1 MRFFRKKNL
10 ELPFKASE
18 DLESR
23 KRNSQVSRPEFKSS
37 RELKRDLSFND
48 LNNLVYTVPW
58 NMNGLCVPRYSRQ
71 RVAEKQTKQKYK
83 VKVAYCDVEN
93 LDHQN

>member
-48 LNNLVYTVPW
+48 LNILVYTVPW
-58 NMNGLCVPRYSRQ
+58 NMNGLCAPRYSRQ